1 MSKLPPIT
9 DEIRQAGKKLDLN
22 LKPRPELDDAAIEA
36 NSRSI
41 GERYG
46 SNTQITSAEPARP
59 AARPAAPPPPA
70 MAPLTSVR
78 FDCPDYLDK
87 ELAIRAAEEGVTK
100 TYLILKALG
109 EAGYRL
115 DRADLVKDRRR
126 VRR

>member
-1 MSKLPPIT
+1 MTKFPSIT
-9 DEIRQAGKKLDLN
+9 DEIRQAGKKVELN
-22 LKPRPELDDAAIEA
+22 LKPRPELPDEAIDA

-46 SNTQITSAEPARP
+46 SSTQITAGPDRSASRTSV
-59 AARPAAPPPPA
+59 PPLPA

-87 ELAIRAAEEGVTK
+87 ELAIRAAEQGVTK

-109 EAGYRL
+109 SAGFRL
-115 DRADLVKDRRR
+115 DDADLVKDRRR
-126 VRR
+126 SRR

>member
-1 MSKLPPIT
+1 MNKFPPIT
-9 DEIRQAGKKLDLN
+9 DEIRQAGKKLDIN
-22 LKPRPELDDAAIEA
+22 LKPRLELDDAAIEA

-46 SNTQITSAEPARP
+46 SNTQISSAEP
-59 AARPAAPPPPA
+59 ARPAAPPPPA

-115 DRADLVKDRRR
+115 DQADLVKDRRR